1 MQTLTL
7 KNVKSDAAKTEKGIQ
22 RLICKKRERFSL
34 IYFFSEDFFSCLNS
48 SFFFLF
54 FESYLN
60 SPLTIL
66 FLIFFKIA
74 GCGYCVAAE
83 PISTF

>member
-48 SFFFLF
+48 SFFFF
-54 FESYLN
+54 VF
-60 SPLTIL
+60 
-66 FLIFFKIA
+66 
-74 GCGYCVAAE
+74 
-83 PISTF
+83 